1 MAMKFATS
9 PARESHLGSASTR
22 PASTFRLAGGS
33 RLRSRGRLAVLVTT
47 LVVALVASG
56 LTVSVAGAGANSSWA
71 HCGDAP
77 GSGAGWGN
85 VRALHTRC
93 HKARHVARHYWRTW
107 FHGHPDHRFR
117 GWHCRD
123 RQVGEEL
130 WKARCARTQRSDVRQ
145 KVRFE
150 FGF

>member
-1 MAMKFATS
+1 M
-9 PARESHLGSASTR
+9 RR
-22 PASTFRLAGGS
+22 
-33 RLRSRGRLAVLVTT
+33 RGRLAA
-47 LVVALVASG
+47 VVATLLAALIAVG
-56 LTVSVAGAGANSSWA
+56 LAVSVTRAGASSSWA
-71 HCGDAP
+71 RCGDQP
-77 GSGAGWGN
+77 HQGAGWYD

-107 FHGHPDHRFR
+107 VHGHPDHRFL

-123 RQVGEEL
+123 EQVGEEL
-130 WKARCARTQRSDVRQ
+130 WKGRCRRTHRSSIPQ